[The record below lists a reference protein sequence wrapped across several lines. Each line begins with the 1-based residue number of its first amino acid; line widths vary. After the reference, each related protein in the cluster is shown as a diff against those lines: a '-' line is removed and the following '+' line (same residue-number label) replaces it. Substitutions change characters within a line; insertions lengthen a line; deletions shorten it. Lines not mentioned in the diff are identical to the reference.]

1 MRLLRVPYNYLFP
14 LILLFCVLGAYTVG
28 NSAFDLFV
36 MIGFG
41 VLGFIM
47 RLIGFE
53 PAPLILAYILGPLF
67 EENLRRTL
75 VVSDGSFAVFL
86 ERPIALSLLAIAI
99 VVPLLSIL
107 VPRLRRVAA
116 VVKTGAD

>member
-1 MRLLRVPYNYLFP
+1 
-14 LILLFCVLGAYTVG
+14 
-28 NSAFDLFV
+28 
-36 MIGFG
+36 
-41 VLGFIM
+41 
-47 RLIGFE
+47 
-53 PAPLILAYILGPLF
+53 LF